1 MSNPNFTP
9 DYSTNWIYRNQ
20 DTNRCLTD
28 DLDAMDSSIAALD
41 SGKAPLNHEH
51 TGYAFSDH
59 THSGYAASDHTHT
72 EYATASHTHTGF
84 ATEDHTHTQY
94 APATHTHDY
103 APSDHTHTGFAAENH
118 THTGYAAASHT
129 HDYAASSHSHAISG
143 VTGLQDALD
152 GKAPNSHTH
161 SGYAASGHNH
171 DTAYAA
177 KTHTH
182 DYAASGHNHDSAYAA
197 KNHTHTGFASDSH
210 THTEYAPASH
220 THNYAAATHSHAIS
234 AVTGLQDAL
243 DGKAPSTHSHT
254 GYAASGHNHDT
265 AYAAKNH
272 THDYAASGHNHDNAY
287 FSKSG
292 GTISGDTNITGIVRV
307 NGKQSIY
314 DSGTMTV
321 FGTNNQDTMIAGSQV
336 YSRTAITV
344 SSDKRLKR
352 DIFRL
357 DDAEAFINFIRGLK
371 VVAYNYKDDADDEN
385 PRIGLIAQEVQKA
398 DKAISKFVL
407 TEDKNGMLGLKPA
420 DMVFPLI
427 AALQG
432 AFDRIDTLERK
443 VEELE
448 SKR

>member
-9 DYSTNWIYRNQ
+9 DYSTNWIYRDQN
-20 DTNRCLTD
+20 TNRCLTD
-28 DLDAMDSSIAALD
+28 DLDAMDSSIAALEE
-41 SGKAPLNHEH
+41 GKAPSNHEH
-51 TGYAFSDH
+51 TGYASSDH
-59 THSGYAASDHTHT
+59 THSGYAASDHTHA
-72 EYATASHTHTGF
+72 EYAPASHTHTGF
-84 ATEDHTHTQY
+84 ATENHTHTEY

-129 HDYAASSHSHAISG
+129 HDYAASSHSHAISD

-161 SGYAASGHNH
+161 S
-171 DTAYAA
+171 
-177 KTHTH
+177 
-182 DYAASGHNHDSAYAA
+182 
-197 KNHTHTGFASDSH
+197 
-210 THTEYAPASH
+210 
-220 THNYAAATHSHAIS
+220 
-234 AVTGLQDAL
+234 
-243 DGKAPSTHSHT
+243 

-352 DIFRL
+352 DIFHL

-432 AFDRIDTLERK
+432 VFDRIDTLERK